1 MNKEKKNDFLF
12 SVVIPV
18 YKVEDYIEET
28 IQSVLQQTIGF
39 EKHIQMILVNDG
51 SPDNSGAVCEKYRD
65 LYPENILYI
74 EQENRGVSAARNNG
88 LQYATGEYINFL
100 DSDDKWEPDAFEKGL
115 ALFNK
120 YGQQIDV
127 VAYRLKYFEA
137 RTGLSHPL
145 NYKFDNAL

>member
-51 SPDNSGAVCEKYRD
+51 SPDNSGRRVRKI
-65 LYPENILYI
+65 P
-74 EQENRGVSAARNNG
+74 GSVSG
-88 LQYATGEYINFL
+88 
-100 DSDDKWEPDAFEKGL
+100 K
-115 ALFNK
+115 
-120 YGQQIDV
+120 
-127 VAYRLKYFEA
+127 
-137 RTGLSHPL
+137 HPV
-145 NYKFDNAL
+145 Y